1 MYKQMLKS
9 HKMTSK
15 INSTIIPYQFTIHCY
30 KVA

>member
-1 MYKQMLKS
+1 MHKQMLKS

-15 INSTIIPYQFTIHCY
+15 INSTIIPYQFTTYRY